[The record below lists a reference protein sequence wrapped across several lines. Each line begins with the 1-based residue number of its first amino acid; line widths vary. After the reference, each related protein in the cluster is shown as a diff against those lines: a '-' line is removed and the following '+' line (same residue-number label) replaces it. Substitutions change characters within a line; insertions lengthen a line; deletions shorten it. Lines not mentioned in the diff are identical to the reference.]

1 MFQGMVLHY
10 LDNNKSAEKVLRDA
24 VNADPT
30 LNESWWVPYFPV
42 LMLM

>member
-1 MFQGMVLHY
+1 MLHH

-30 LNESWWVPYFPV
+30 ANDSW
-42 LMLM
+42 